1 VILIALISVAALLGA
16 WRVQRKADTAKVS
29 EVLRYAN

>member
-1 VILIALISVAALLGA
+1 VLLPLIAVAALLGA
-16 WRVQRKADTAKVS
+16 WRVQRGADTAKVS